1 VGGYPPL
8 SLDLDLPCIMGILN
22 ITPDSFSDGGCFN
35 ELETAVAHARQM
47 AVDGA
52 AIIDVGGEST
62 RPGSEL
68 VSPNEELRRVLPV
81 IERLH
86 EEVPLP
92 ISVDTM
98 KAEVARQ
105 ALAAGAVLVN
115 DVTAL
120 RNDPEMVDVVAETG
134 CAVCLMHML
143 GEPRTM
149 QQDPRYGDVVV
160 EVASFLEERMTWA
173 TGRGVREEQILLD
186 PGIGFGKTVEH
197 NLLLIKHLDRLT
209 ALGRPI
215 VLGSSRKRFLGA
227 VLMAEP
233 GERMAGTA
241 ATTALG
247 AVAGAA
253 VFRVHDVRPNLE
265 ALRVA
270 TAVRNAGAAA

>member
-1 VGGYPPL
+1 MGGYPPL

-22 ITPDSFSDGGCFN
+22 ITPDSFSDGGRFQH
-35 ELETAVAHARQM
+35 LEVAVTHAHEM
-47 AVDGA
+47 AAAGA

-68 VSPNEELRRVLPV
+68 VGLDEELRRVLPV

-86 EEVPLP
+86 EEVPVP
-92 ISVDTM
+92 ISIDTM

-120 RNDPEMVDVVAETG
+120 RNDPEMVEVVAQTG
-134 CAVCLMHML
+134 CAVCLMHMV
-143 GEPRTM
+143 GEPKTM
-149 QQDPRYGDVVV
+149 QEDPRYGDVVA
-160 EVASFLEERMTWA
+160 EVTAFLEERLVWA
-173 TGRGVREEQILLD
+173 TGRGVREEQIMID

-197 NLLLIKHLDRLT
+197 NLLLIKHLDRLV
-209 ALGRPI
+209 ALGRPV

-227 VLMAEP
+227 ILGVEP

-247 AVAGAA
+247 AAAGAA
-253 VFRVHDVRPNLE
+253 VFRVHDVRSNLE

-270 TAVRNAGAAA
+270 TAVRNAGTTA